1 MRWMCISLAAVSLA
15 LTSCGGTP
23 KSTVDELTG
32 CASDE
37 QWRTFDD
44 AEGTLVVADDR
55 GPVLTAPTG
64 TVPFSPKPV
73 LKWNQDPNTPGKDDG
88 DVPYLDGPG
97 CQACC
102 PQFNMGS
109 LTTLHLPAISGNE
122 YDLRFSVDGSQVYRV
137 ITTLQEWAPP
147 DAVWSQ
153 WKGKTVSVKIIR
165 LSVLVNSPKEGPFVA
180 SQPSQFSVGQ

>member
-1 MRWMCISLAAVSLA
+1 MKWMCLSLLCLA
-15 LTSCGGTP
+15 GCGATP
-23 KSTVDELTG
+23 KNTVDELTG

-44 AEGTLVVADDR
+44 AEGTTTIADDR
-55 GPVLTAPTG
+55 GPQLLAPTG
-64 TVPFSPKPV
+64 TVSFSQKPV
-73 LKWNQDPNTPGKDDG
+73 LHWNQDPSTPGKPDG

-102 PQFNMGS
+102 PQFNMGA

-122 YDLRFSVDGSQVYRV
+122 YDLQFSIDGNRVYRV
-137 ITTLQEWAPP
+137 ITTLQEWTPL
-147 DAVWSQ
+147 DAVWTS
-153 WKGKTVSVKIIR
+153 WRGKTVSVKIIR

-180 SQPSQFSVGQ
+180 SAPFQFTVGQ